1 VGEGVALVL
10 AGIEI
15 LIDVLPVTD
24 GAATRVADIVELND
38 FEELAVCVIDAE
50 LDPVCVIDAEL
61 DPVCVIDAELDRV
74 CDVLLVK
81 EDNTLDDGVFVRVC
95 DTLDV
100 NDREKLADVVVVGV
114 IDATIHV

>member
-1 VGEGVALVL
+1 MGEGVTLVL

-50 LDPVCVIDAEL
+50 LDR
-61 DPVCVIDAELDRV
+61 VCVIDAELDRV